1 MNSERQRT
9 RYSRPAAE
17 SSHCEDLIVEL
28 RNISLA
34 DRNHVGTKSATLGEL
49 MKVGFDVPEGF
60 VLTTEAFP
68 DLAHQNRWPAD
79 ASMAESAHTAV
90 PPRVVAALRAP
101 LAVLGDVP
109 VAVRSSAVEEDLG
122 NASFAGIYDTVL
134 GVRGLE
140 AVSQAVQNCWNS
152 VFGQRAAVY
161 RAMKGLNGAPR
172 MAVLVQRLVAAE
184 ASGIAFTAHPLTGD
198 TSVTLVNA
206 VAGLGES
213 IVSGRTT
220 PEEWLVA
227 HGQATCE
234 ASYKAVLDATKAR
247 RVAEL
252 AERIEVH
259 LGCPQDIEW
268 ALSQGRLYLLQARP
282 ITAL

>member
-1 MNSERQRT
+1 MTSERQRAP
-9 RYSRPAAE
+9 YSRPTAE

-28 RNISLA
+28 RSISLA

-68 DLAHQNRWPAD
+68 DFAHQNRRPAD
-79 ASMAESAHTAV
+79 ASVAESTRPAV
-90 PPRVVAALRAP
+90 PPKVVAALRAA
-101 LAVLGDVP
+101 LVGLGDVP

-134 GVRGLE
+134 DVRGLE
-140 AVSQAVQNCWNS
+140 AVSQAVQICWNS
-152 VFGQRAAVY
+152 VFGERAAVY
-161 RAMKGLNGAPR
+161 RAMKGLIGSSR
-172 MAVLVQRLVAAE
+172 MAVLVQHLVVAE

-198 TSVTLVNA
+198 TSVTLVSA

-220 PEEWLVA
+220 PEEWLVT
-227 HGQATCE
+227 HGQATCG
-234 ASYKAVLDATKAR
+234 ASPEAVLDATKAR

-268 ALSQGRLYLLQARP
+268 ALFQDRIYVLQARP

>member
-9 RYSRPAAE
+9 RYSRAAVE
-17 SSHCEDLIVEL
+17 ASHYEDLIVEL

-49 MKVGFDVPEGF
+49 MRVGFDVPEGF
-60 VLTTEAFP
+60 ALTTEAFP

-79 ASMAESAHTAV
+79 ASMAESTHTAV
-90 PPRVVAALRAP
+90 PPRVVAALRAA
-101 LAVLGDVP
+101 LAGLGDVP
-109 VAVRSSAVEEDLG
+109 VAVRSSAVEEDLD
-122 NASFAGIYDTVL
+122 NASFAGIYETALDI
-134 GVRGLE
+134 RGLE
-140 AVSQAVQNCWNS
+140 AVIQAVLKCWGS
-152 VFGQRAAVY
+152 SFGQRAAVY
-161 RAMKGLNGAPR
+161 RAMTGLNGAPR

-220 PEEWLVA
+220 PEEWLVT

-234 ASYKAVLDATKAR
+234 TSCEAVLDATQAR

>member
-17 SSHCEDLIVEL
+17 SSHSEDLIVEL

-60 VLTTEAFP
+60 ALTTEAFP
-68 DLAHQNRWPAD
+68 DLAHQNRWHAD
-79 ASMAESAHTAV
+79 ASMAESAHTVV
-90 PPRVVAALRAP
+90 PPRVAAALRAS

-134 GVRGLE
+134 DVRGLE

-198 TSVTLVNA
+198 TSVTLVSA

-220 PEEWLVA
+220 PEEWLVT

-234 ASYKAVLDATKAR
+234 ASYKAVLDATEAR

>member
-9 RYSRPAAE
+9 PFSRAAVEASRYN
-17 SSHCEDLIVEL
+17 LVVEL
-28 RNISLA
+28 RNVSLA
-34 DRNHVGTKSATLGEL
+34 DKVHVGTKSATLGEL
-49 MKVGFDVPEGF
+49 MQVGFDVPEGF
-60 VLTTEAFP
+60 VLTTEAFL
-68 DLAHQNRWPAD
+68 DFAHQKRRPAEE
-79 ASMAESAHTAV
+79 SMAESTHPAV
-90 PPRVVAALRAP
+90 PPKVVAALRAA
-101 LAVLGDVP
+101 LAALGNVP
-109 VAVRSSAVEEDLG
+109 VAVRSSAVEEDLD
-122 NASFAGIYDTVL
+122 NASFAGIYETVL
-134 GVRGLE
+134 DIRGLE
-140 AVSQAVQNCWNS
+140 AVIQAVLKCWSS

-198 TSVTLVNA
+198 TSVTLVSA

-234 ASYKAVLDATKAR
+234 TSYEAVLDETKAR